1 MYGDGSHEMCN
12 PLGPQSQ
19 VGVLKSCMGLSE
31 NKLSLNQMLFH
42 VFFLSKEKCWC
53 MCVTV

>member
-19 VGVLKSCMGLSE
+19 VGALKSCMGLSE
-31 NKLSLNQMLFH
+31 NKISLNQMLFH
-42 VFFLSKEKCWC
+42 FFSYRKRNVGV
-53 MCVTV
+53 CV